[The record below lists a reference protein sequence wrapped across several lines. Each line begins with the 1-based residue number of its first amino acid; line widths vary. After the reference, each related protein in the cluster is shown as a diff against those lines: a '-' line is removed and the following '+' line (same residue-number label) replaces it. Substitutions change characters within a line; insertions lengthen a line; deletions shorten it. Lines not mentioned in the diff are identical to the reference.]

1 MKARH
6 ITERL
11 QWRPS
16 AAEQPSSIMLLLAG
30 DVAVPP
36 DQNTFPGRQLACLS
50 CCDMIMGL
58 NTHMNFDF

>member
-16 AAEQPSSIMLLLAG
+16 AAEQPSSIMTSQFLQTKTRSWET
-30 DVAVPP
+30 VSVSV
-36 DQNTFPGRQLACLS
+36 T